1 MIKLNQLAHAKAL
14 AAHGNFH
21 RAAASLNM
29 SQPALSRSIGKLEE
43 YLGVI
48 LFDRQQGKV
57 TPTTFGEVLL
67 HRGNTVLTEAE
78 EVERQITIRRKLDV
92 GRFSVCLGPSPAG
105 LSGGRAVAE
114 LIRLHPNLFCKTKV
128 RRWHLVVQEV
138 IERKVDLGICEMNII
153 DKSDTRLVVVPL
165 PEHKVVLYCRK
176 GHPLLGRGKLSKAH
190 LDAYPLAAPIA
201 PPRAA
206 KGLPGKS
213 RLDQSTG
220 YLIPSVEVDDLEL
233 ACRIVEGCDAIS
245 WNTPTQLEPWLNKG
259 SLKVLPYRRPWMKLS
274 YGFVHL
280 RQRMLSPAA
289 ELYMQLVRDI
299 EKDLASRNQAL
310 MKQLF

>member
-1 MIKLNQLAHAKAL
+1 MIKLNQLAHARAL
-14 AAHGNFH
+14 AAHGNFR
-21 RAAASLNM
+21 RAAESLNM

-43 YLGVI
+43 NLGVV

-78 EVERQITIRRKLDV
+78 EIERQITILRKLDA

-128 RRWHLVVQEV
+128 RLWHLVVHEV
-138 IERKVDLGICEMNII
+138 IERNVDLGICELNII
-153 DKSDTRLVVVPL
+153 DKSDTRLVVEPL
-165 PEHKVVLYCRK
+165 PEHKVVLFCRK
-176 GHPLLGRGKLSKAH
+176 GHPLLGRGTLSKAD

-201 PPRAA
+201 PPRATE
-206 KGLPGKS
+206 LPGKS

-220 YLIPSVEVDDLEL
+220 YLIPSVEVDDMEF
-233 ACRIVEGCDAIS
+233 ACRVVEGCDAIS

-259 SLKVLPYRRPWMKLS
+259 SLKVLPYRRRWMKLS
-274 YGFVHL
+274 YGFVYL
-280 RQRMLSPAA
+280 RQRMLSPAT

-299 EKDLASRNQAL
+299 EKDMVSHNQAL
-310 MKQLF
+310 IKQLF